1 MLVVLSLNI
10 LRRVLHLVCLS
21 LKYTILTVSIL
32 ITMHTYLNKLI
43 RRSWGFVSVLN
54 QSVINSLRFW
64 QRTDSSLR
72 QLLRAFR
79 NLGLFYTED
88 VADRYLLSLFILVCK
103 EILRSLRFWILRLLM
118 IEELLIGLVLWRTFT
133 SLILIMKYYICIF
146 IYSRTFMA
154 RTSLGPWKFV
164 RDMGSSSHWGFIM
177 APCQVANG
185 HGVNFGKS
193 FWSK

>member
-21 LKYTILTVSIL
+21 LKYTILTVSVL

-185 HGVNFGKS
+185 DNFGKS